1 MSLLVNE
8 VFRSIQGESSYAGW
22 PCVFVRLSGCNL
34 RCTYC
39 DTRYAY
45 TDGEVLEVEDA
56 VRRVRAYKTPLVEVT
71 GGEPLLQ
78 DETSDLVEQ
87 LLREGFAVLLETNGS
102 RDISG
107 VSSRCVR
114 VVDFKCP
121 SSGMA
126 DANDWDNIDRL
137 APADEVKCVIGDRED
152 YLFARDEVLGRL
164 VKSARAKG
172 EEAHGRRNIV
182 HFSPV
187 FGRLSPEELAEWIL
201 GDRLWVHLHLQWHKI
216 LWDPDRRGV

>member
-1 MSLLVNE
+1 VNE

-22 PCVFVRLSGCNL
+22 PCVFVRLAGCNL

-45 TDGEVLEVEDA
+45 ADGEFLGVEA
-56 VRRVRAYKTPLVEVT
+56 VVRRVRAYETPLVEVT

-78 DETSDLVEQ
+78 NETPDLVEQ
-87 LLREGFAVLLETNGS
+87 LLREGLTVLLETNGS
-102 RDISG
+102 RDISE

-114 VVDFKCP
+114 IVDFKCP

-126 DANDWDNIDRL
+126 YANDWDNIDRL
-137 APADEVKCVIGDRED
+137 KPADEVKCVIGDRED
-152 YLFARDEVLGRL
+152 YLFARDEVLERL
-164 VKSARAKG
+164 AKSARSGG
-172 EEAHGRRNIV
+172 EGASGGRNIV

-187 FGRLSPEELAEWIL
+187 FGRLRPAELAEWIFK
-201 GDRLWVHLHLQWHKI
+201 DRLWVHLHLQWHKI
-216 LWDPDRRGV
+216 LWEPDRRGV